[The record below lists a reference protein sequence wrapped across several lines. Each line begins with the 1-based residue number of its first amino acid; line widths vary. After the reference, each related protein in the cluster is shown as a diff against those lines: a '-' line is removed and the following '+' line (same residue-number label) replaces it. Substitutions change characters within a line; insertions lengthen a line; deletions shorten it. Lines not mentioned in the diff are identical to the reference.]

1 MEEQRIPISAKLHE
15 RARHIL
21 AVEKAPPEIGRLRR
35 VVAHFEFPAQIE
47 KINAAF
53 AGTDT
58 LSIQKMGQFTA
69 TDIMKNVV
77 NAAAW
82 VLNNFTGRKLRLA
95 DGENMEPQVE
105 S

>member
-1 MEEQRIPISAKLHE
+1 
-15 RARHIL
+15 
-21 AVEKAPPEIGRLRR
+21 
-35 VVAHFEFPAQIE
+35 
-47 KINAAF
+47 
-53 AGTDT
+53 
-58 LSIQKMGQFTA
+58 MGQFTA